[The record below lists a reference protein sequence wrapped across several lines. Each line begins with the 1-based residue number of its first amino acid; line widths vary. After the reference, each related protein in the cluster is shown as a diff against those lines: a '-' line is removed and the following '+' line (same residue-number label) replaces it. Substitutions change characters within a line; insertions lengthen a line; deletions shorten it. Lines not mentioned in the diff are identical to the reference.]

1 MSIPSVTKVST
12 GSSRLARD
20 RAIGSAAATEG
31 EERRDDEGKQ
41 IEIARDSGRVLR
53 ISVDSRNPDDS
64 SQVLG
69 RRMQSGRPRR
79 NWPIVNRSVAFSQK
93 STPALTRFGFLGK
106 SMYNIMVGK
115 ICLLLLICYI

>member
-53 ISVDSRNPDDS
+53 ISVASRNPDDS

-69 RRMQSGRPRR
+69 RRMHSGRPRR
-79 NWPIVNRSVAFSQK
+79 NWNWPIVNRSVAFSQK
-93 STPALTRFGFLGK
+93 STPALTRFVFLFT
-106 SMYNIMVGK
+106 
-115 ICLLLLICYI
+115 